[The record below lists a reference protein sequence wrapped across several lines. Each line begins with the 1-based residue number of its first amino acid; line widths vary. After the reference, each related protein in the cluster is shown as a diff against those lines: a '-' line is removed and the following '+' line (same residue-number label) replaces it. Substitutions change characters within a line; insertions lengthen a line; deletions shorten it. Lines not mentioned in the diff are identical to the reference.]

1 MNSFIKTRMDHNNK
15 GLLTRQEAAKYLK
28 VSTRTIDRYVT
39 QNKLSVTKEN
49 GNVLLRYQELELL
62 KKDKNTVAA
71 QIIEPNITNT
81 NSLQIENNEE
91 IKKYKILYEEAKQNI
106 ENRDDLLRQ
115 MHYKLGSLESES
127 KNKIPILEAQNT
139 KFELNSKLQ
148 QVSKENDLLKKK
160 LYSARNG
167 RTVFFAVSLFL
178 LFLLLVFFLITEL

>member
-1 MNSFIKTRMDHNNK
+1 MNYNETEF
-15 GLLTRQEAAKYLK
+15 LTRQEAAKYLK

-49 GNVLLRYQELELL
+49 GNVLLRIQELELI
-62 KKDKNTVAA
+62 KKDKNSVTA
-71 QIIEPNITNT
+71 QIIDPITPEKEFSINK
-81 NSLQIENNEE
+81 LPIENEE
-91 IKKYKILYEEAKQNI
+91 IQKYKILYEEAKQDI
-106 ENRDDLLRQ
+106 EGRDDLLRQ

-139 KFELNSKLQ
+139 KFELNTQLK
-148 QVSKENDLLKKK
+148 QVSKENDFLKQK